1 MKASEI
7 IADLQ
12 KKIDKYGDRRVLI
25 KVGYVQP
32 DCFYEVV
39 NADICAATNRTTD
52 RLYLDVD
59 LI

>member
-12 KKIDKYGDRRVLI
+12 KKIEKYGDRRVLI

-32 DCFYEVV
+32 DCFYKVV
-39 NADICAATNRTTD
+39 NADVCRATEHGNH
-52 RLYLDVD
+52 LYLDID

>member
-12 KKIDKYGDRRVLI
+12 KKIEKYGDRRVLI
-25 KVGYVQP
+25 NVGYVQP

-39 NADICAATNRTTD
+39 NADVCRVTEAAEH
-52 RLYLDVD
+52 LYLDID
-59 LI
+59 LV